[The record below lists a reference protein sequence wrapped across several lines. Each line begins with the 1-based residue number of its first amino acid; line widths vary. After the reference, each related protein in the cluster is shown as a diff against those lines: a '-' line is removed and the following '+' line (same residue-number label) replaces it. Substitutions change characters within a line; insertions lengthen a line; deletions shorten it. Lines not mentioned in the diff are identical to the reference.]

1 MKARKVKG
9 LKPDESL
16 RSNAARIV
24 ATRLDELRGLATE
37 ALVPG
42 AETAQHDMRI
52 AAKRLR
58 YVLDIAE
65 VCLGESAAE
74 GRKAAKELQ
83 SVLGEIH
90 DCDGMLSQ
98 VEGIASLDALLRTR
112 RELLFARFRE
122 LWNLERATFEELSRV
137 CVPEDKKATIA

>member
-1 MKARKVKG
+1 VKARKLKG

-24 ATRLDELRGLATE
+24 ATRLDEMRGLAPE
-37 ALVPG
+37 ALEPG
-42 AETAQHDMRI
+42 AETAQHNTRI

-58 YVLDIAE
+58 YVLEIAE
-65 VCLGESAAE
+65 GCLGAGAAE
-74 GRKAAKELQ
+74 ARISVKELQ

-90 DCDGMLSQ
+90 DCDGLLAQ
-98 VEGIASLDALLRTR
+98 VEGIRSLEALLRTR

-122 LWNLERATFEELSRV
+122 LWKAEEATFEKLGRV
-137 CVPEDKKATIA
+137 CVDEEKKATIA